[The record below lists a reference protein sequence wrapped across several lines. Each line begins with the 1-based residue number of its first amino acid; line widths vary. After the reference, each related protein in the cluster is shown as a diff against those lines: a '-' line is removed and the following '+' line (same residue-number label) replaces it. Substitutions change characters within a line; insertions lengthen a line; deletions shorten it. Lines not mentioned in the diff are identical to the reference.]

1 MKHQLLIVSVIL
13 LVIFT
18 TSCRKDADFEVK
30 RVPIIESLKVEHF
43 AFEGQVD
50 SERRN
55 LLQNVVIINS
65 IEQLTY
71 PFEIW
76 DLETPN
82 DLKQF
87 DYEKYTLL
95 LRFNVDLGIRKDI
108 EHLVTRNYK
117 TGIYTYMI
125 IFNANEAYH
134 EDDRAN
140 HSEIFFFHT
149 GILIDKIAEDS
160 KIEAIQGISWR

>member
-1 MKHQLLIVSVIL
+1 MKHLLLFIPVIL

-18 TSCRKDADFEVK
+18 TSCSKDDDFEVK
-30 RVPIIESLKVEHF
+30 LVPIKESLNVEHF

-50 SERRN
+50 SERGN

-95 LRFNVDLGIRKDI
+95 LRFSVDLGIRKDI

-134 EDDRAN
+134 EDGWTNNSD
-140 HSEIFFFHT
+140 IFFFHT

-160 KIEAIQGISWR
+160 KIEAVQGVSWR